1 MAKRGLFIGLAI
13 IILCLCCGTCFAAEG
28 NNNSINLG
36 NEIMES
42 IDKTGN
48 SINNVVSGNAVN
60 DAGNGIRNGVND
72 AGNAVR
78 NGVNN
83 VKNGVEN
90 IGNDTRNIDD
100 GVVNR
105 SNAGG
110 NYNAVRTTTEGT
122 QGATTNFDAMST
134 TTWMWIIL
142 VVAAVIIIAAIW
154 YYATQNNN

>member
-1 MAKRGLFIGLAI
+1 MAKKGLFVGLAV
-13 IILCLCCGTCFAAEG
+13 IILCLCCGVCFAAEG
-28 NNNSINLG
+28 SNNSINLG

-42 IDKTGN
+42 IDKTGD
-48 SINNVVSGNAVN
+48 SINNVVSGNA
-60 DAGNGIRNGVND
+60 VND

-83 VKNGVEN
+83 VKNGVDD
-90 IGNDTRNIDD
+90 IGNDARNIDD

-105 SNAGG
+105 SGSNGG
-110 NYNAVRTTTEGT
+110 NYNAIRTTTEGT
-122 QGATTNFDAMST
+122 QGTTTNFDAMST